1 MDPPCAIWKP
11 LTEKLMLKSDLSL
24 QYLLEH
30 LAEATKQEQTLWR
43 NTFLPPGGE
52 DFYRKPYQR
61 WNSHSKN
68 YKTYKD
74 IMQQEQQAVDKWQ
87 D

>member
-1 MDPPCAIWKP
+1 MDPPCAAWKP

-43 NTFLPPGGE
+43 NTFLHPGGE
-52 DFYRKPYQR
+52 DFYRKPHQR
-61 WNSHSKN
+61 
-68 YKTYKD
+68 
-74 IMQQEQQAVDKWQ
+74 
-87 D
+87 